1 MSRASFDRSDNVWP
15 TAVAEMGME
24 RANTDDLEAD
34 DLYIERDS
42 VLESDLFETSLE
54 DYDDILSIAEDDYLE
69 Q

>member
-1 MSRASFDRSDNVWP
+1 MSRASFDRSDSVWP
-15 TAVAEMGME
+15 AAVAEMSLE
-24 RANTDDLEAD
+24 RATMDDLETD
-34 DLYIERDS
+34 ELYIERDS